1 MRIQTKVAL
10 LVAVAWAIM
19 GTACQAQSYSKK
31 LFNGTWKFIQQDV
44 TLGQTH
50 SVDEWRSV
58 ELPHDWS
65 IEGEFSQ
72 DNPMEQGGWLPAGI
86 GWYVQEF
93 SYKPDRKRPRVFLE
107 FDGVMANSTV
117 YVNDHEVGHRPSGY
131 ATFCY
136 DVSDYMHKGENR
148 IAVKVDNSVQPA
160 ARWYTGSGITHNVR
174 LVEKA
179 EVYIPYQGIFTYT
192 QDGFQHVQVEICN
205 VSDKPQTVT
214 LKAGMN
220 GKSDGKGNATAWV
233 QKEYTVAPGG
243 KEVAEISLPVEG
255 LDRWS
260 PDNAVLHDLQICL
273 SQGDKVIQREQFRIG
288 IRDIRYDNQTGFWLN
303 GQNMKMYGV
312 CLHSDAGA
320 LGGVFDYDV
329 WEYRLLKL
337 KDIGAN
343 AIRFA
348 HNAPARE
355 LLNMCDEMG
364 FLVMVES
371 FDTWEAA
378 KPHAEKGYNLH
389 FNEWWKP
396 DTEDMVKNA
405 RNHPSVV
412 IYSVGNEI
420 RDNLNNEDG
429 FRKYRQQQD
438 LIHEIDPTRPVT
450 MALFRPNSSGVYRN
464 GFAEMMDITGQN
476 YRIEELKAYHEA
488 HPEKAIIGTENTHDR
503 ESWLMLRDD
512 PSLCGQFLWTGV
524 EYLGEAEWP
533 QVSWNTALLD
543 ITGQIKPLG
552 LQRKSWWS
560 KLPMVAFA
568 RREGQELVL
577 DWTPIDPD
585 ARTQYVEVY
594 SNCQEVELF
603 LNGRSLGRKS
613 MDPDARPAI
622 YNIGYEPGTLLAKGY
637 NDGVI
642 EAYWEVRTAGEPY
655 ALALEREG
663 RGIYRA
669 YVVDKD
675 GTVCPNANVPV
686 TFANMFRVTDNGNPN
701 DHTNHQNLTRMTW
714 HGTCIGI
721 LKRRFPLINSSFSQL
736 TVTAPGLKPSSD
748 EDASAR
754 GNNGTAYGT
763 VHSKDAVWNWKHENR
778 AGWMQN
784 MAQQSI
790 RQNDLEMKFSYQIF
804 GEKPEGGR
812 SMYISMHGG
821 GNTAHSVNDSQWEN
835 QKRLYQPEEGV
846 YVCPRAPWDD
856 WDMWFKAPIG
866 NMLEELI
873 QTMISEL
880 DVNPNRVYLMG
891 YSAGGDGVWR
901 LAPRLADHF
910 AAAAMMAGHPGDVH
924 LENVRNMP
932 FTIWVGGQDAA
943 YNRNKEVAA
952 RGVEL
957 DSLRANSFRMN
968 DVTGPGYIHETHVL
982 EDKPHWMDLEDAAAV
997 KWMSQFERNPY
1008 PDRIVWRQEEVTRE
1022 YFYWLG
1028 VPSDE
1033 LERGKTIIV
1042 SRKGNTFY
1050 LERCDYSRFY
1060 IYYNDRM
1067 IDQSKPVK
1075 VKYKGRNLL
1084 NKAHN
1089 YVSPIHQSANLKL
1102 RGDANYAFD
1111 HRILIENF

>member
-93 SYKPDRKRPRVFLE
+93 KYKPDKDRPRVFLE
-107 FDGVMANSTV
+107 FDGVMSHSTV
-117 YVNDHEVGHRPSGY
+117 YVNDHEVGYRPSGY
-131 ATFCY
+131 ASFCY
-136 DVSDYMHKGENR
+136 DISDFIVKGKNR

-160 ARWYTGSGITHNVR
+160 SRWYTGCGINQNVR
-174 LVEKA
+174 LVERN
-179 EVYIPYQGIFTYT
+179 EVYIPYQGVYTYT
-192 QDGFQHVQVEICN
+192 KDDFQYVQVEICN
-205 VSDKPQTVT
+205 VSDKQQVVT
-214 LKAGMN
+214 ILADLESRKADAKVLLEPHSRITEDIRIPVDGL
-220 GKSDGKGNATAWV
+220 GK
-233 QKEYTVAPGG
+233 
-243 KEVAEISLPVEG
+243 
-255 LDRWS
+255 WS
-260 PDNAVLHDLQICL
+260 PDDAVRHALQVKL
-273 SQGDKVIQREQFRIG
+273 MQDSQTVQDERIFVG

-320 LGGVFDYDV
+320 LGGVFDYGV
-329 WEYRLLKL
+329 WAGRLDKL
-337 KDIGAN
+337 KEIGAN

-348 HNAPARE
+348 HNPPSKE
-355 LLNMCDEMG
+355 LLDLCDKMG

-371 FDTWEAA
+371 FDTWEYP

-389 FNEWWKP
+389 FNEWWEQ

-405 RNHPSVV
+405 RNHPCVV

-438 LIHEIDPTRPVT
+438 LIHELDPTRPVT

-464 GFAEMMDITGQN
+464 GFAEMMDVTGQN
-476 YRIEELKAYHEA
+476 YRIDELKAYHEA

-552 LQRKSWWS
+552 LQRQSWWS
-560 KLPMVAFA
+560 KEPMVAFA

-577 DWTPIDPD
+577 DWTP
-585 ARTQYVEVY
+585 AELGKGKQYVEVY

-603 LNGRSLGRKS
+603 LNGRSLGRKA
-613 MDPDARPAI
+613 MDPDARPAV
-622 YNIGYEPGTLLAKGY
+622 YNIDFEPGTLLAKGY
-637 NDGVI
+637 NDGII
-642 EAYWEVRTAGEPY
+642 EAYWESKTAGEPY
-655 ALALEREG
+655 ALKLEYEG
-663 RGIYRA
+663 YGIYRA

-686 TFANMFRVTDNGNPN
+686 TFSDSFRATDNGNPN
-701 DHTNHQNLTRMTW
+701 DHTNHQSLTRETW
-714 HGTCIGI
+714 HGSCIGI
-721 LKRRFPLINSSFSQL
+721 VKSNKDIENYVFSAS
-736 TVTAPGLKPSSD
+736 APGLKPTNSASD
-748 EDASAR
+748 HTSA
-754 GNNGTAYGT
+754 
-763 VHSKDAVWNWKHENR
+763 VKDEWVRANR

-790 RQNDLEMKFSYQIF
+790 RQNNLEMKFSYQIF

-835 QKRLYQPEEGV
+835 QKRLYQPHEGV

-856 WDMWFKAPIG
+856 WDMWFKAPID

-873 QTMISEL
+873 QTMVSEL

-924 LENVRNMP
+924 LENVRNLP

-957 DSLRANSFRMN
+957 DSLQAT
-968 DVTGPGYIHETHVL
+968 DPAGYIHETHVL
-982 EDKPHWMDLEDAAAV
+982 ADKPHWMDLEDAAAV

-1022 YFYWLG
+1022 HFYWLS
-1028 VPSDE
+1028 VPTNE
-1033 LERGKTIIV
+1033 IERGKTIII

-1060 IYYNDRM
+1060 IYYNDKM
-1067 IDQSKPVK
+1067 IDPSKRVK
-1075 VKYKGRNLL
+1075 VKYKGRNL
-1084 NKAHN
+1084 KK
-1089 YVSPIHQSANLKL
+1089 YIHGTIKIEDLSN
-1102 RGDANYAFD
+1102 RGDVNYTFD